1 MPASFMRTAKTILL
15 LVILVVIVGAG
26 IAYVR
31 HRTTPVAATGP
42 GGRPAGPPGAAP
54 AGGAAGGAP
63 RVAQTT
69 VKAAATEVADVPTYL
84 SGLGTVTATNTA
96 IVRARVGGQLMKL
109 HFTEGQEV
117 KAGQLLAE
125 LDPRTFQ
132 VALAQS
138 EAELGTSRATLANA
152 RADLVRYR
160 TLLQQ
165 ESVASQRV
173 DTQASLV
180 QQLEASVKGG
190 EATVAAARLQLEFSR
205 VTAPISGRV
214 GLKQVDIG
222 NQVTTAD
229 ANGIVIITQVQP
241 INVIFPLPETRL
253 PEVITP
259 FYAGTALKVEAWNR
273 ENSKVLATGKL
284 GSIDNQVDT
293 TTGTFRLKAVF
304 DNADHSLFPNQ
315 FVNARIQTGVLAQ
328 AVIAP
333 SAAVQIGSQG
343 SYVWVL
349 GEDNKVK
356 MQIVKTG
363 PRDGEKIVI
372 TEGVA
377 GGVRLITDGVD
388 RLTDG
393 MVVTLAD
400 APPPARTAP
409 ASGAGRRARPG
420 Q

>member
-1 MPASFMRTAKTILL
+1 MRTAKKLLLLILL
-15 LVILVVIVGAG
+15 VAIVGGG

-31 HRTTPVAATGP
+31 HRTAPVAATGP

-54 AGGAAGGAP
+54 AAGGAP
-63 RVAQTT
+63 GAAAPRVSQTT
-69 VKAAATEVADVPTYL
+69 VKVATTEVADVPTFL
-84 SGLGTVTATNTA
+84 TGLGTVTAMNTA
-96 IVRARVGGQLMKL
+96 IVRARVNGQLMKL

-152 RADLVRYR
+152 RADLTRYR

-190 EATVAAARLQLEFSR
+190 EAAVAAARLQLEFSR

-222 NQVTTAD
+222 NQVSTSD

-241 INVIFPLPETRL
+241 INVVFPLPETRL
-253 PEVITP
+253 PEVVGP

-304 DNADHSLFPNQ
+304 DNADHGLFPNQ
-315 FVNARIQTGVLAQ
+315 FVNARIQTGVLKQ
-328 AVIAP
+328 AVVAP
-333 SAAVQIGSQG
+333 SAAVQIGVQG

-349 GEDNKVK
+349 GEDSKVK

-363 PRDGEKIVI
+363 PREGEKIVI

-377 GGVRLITDGVD
+377 GGVRVVTDGVD

-393 MVVTLAD
+393 IAVMLAD

-409 ASGAGRRARPG
+409 PAGAPRRARPA

>member
-1 MPASFMRTAKTILL
+1 
-15 LVILVVIVGAG
+15 
-26 IAYVR
+26 
-31 HRTTPVAATGP
+31 
-42 GGRPAGPPGAAP
+42 
-54 AGGAAGGAP
+54 
-63 RVAQTT
+63 
-69 VKAAATEVADVPTYL
+69 
-84 SGLGTVTATNTA
+84 
-96 IVRARVGGQLMKL
+96 
-109 HFTEGQEV
+109 
-117 KAGQLLAE
+117 
-125 LDPRTFQ
+125 
-132 VALAQS
+132 
-138 EAELGTSRATLANA
+138 
-152 RADLVRYR
+152 
-160 TLLQQ
+160 
-165 ESVASQRV
+165 V

-190 EATVAAARLQLEFSR
+190 EAAVAAARLQLEFSR

-222 NQVTTAD
+222 NQVSTSD
-229 ANGIVIITQVQP
+229 ANGLVIITQVQP
-241 INVIFPLPETRL
+241 INVVFPLPETRL
-253 PEVITP
+253 PEVVGP

-304 DNADHSLFPNQ
+304 DNADHGLFPNQ
-315 FVNARIQTGVLAQ
+315 FVNARIQTGVLKQ
-328 AVIAP
+328 AVVAP
-333 SAAVQIGSQG
+333 SAAVQIGVQG

-349 GEDNKVK
+349 GEDSKVK

-363 PRDGEKIVI
+363 PREGEKIVI

-377 GGVRLITDGVD
+377 GGVRVVTDGVD

-393 MVVTLAD
+393 ITVMLAD

-409 ASGAGRRARPG
+409 PAGAARRARPA

>member
-1 MPASFMRTAKTILL
+1 MRTAKKLLLLILL
-15 LVILVVIVGAG
+15 VAIVGG
-26 IAYVR
+26 SIAYVR
-31 HRTTPVAATGP
+31 YRTKPAPAAMA
-42 GGRPAGPPGAAP
+42 GRPP
-54 AGGAAGGAP
+54 AGGAPGA
-63 RVAQTT
+63 RMSQVT
-69 VKAAATEVADVPTYL
+69 VKVAATEVADVPTYL
-84 SGLGTVTATNTA
+84 TGLGTVTAMNTA

-132 VALAQS
+132 VALAQA

-190 EATVAAARLQLEFSR
+190 EAAVAAARLQLDFSR

-222 NQVTTAD
+222 NQIGTAD
-229 ANGIVIITQVQP
+229 ANGLVIITQVQP
-241 INVIFPLPETRL
+241 INVVFPLPETRL
-253 PEVITP
+253 PEVIAP
-259 FYAGTALKVEAWNR
+259 FYAGGDALKVEAWNR
-273 ENSKVLATGKL
+273 ESSIVLATGKL
-284 GSIDNQVDT
+284 ASIDNQVDT

-304 DNADHSLFPNQ
+304 DNADHGLFPNQ
-315 FVNARIQTGVLAQ
+315 FVNARIQTGVLKQ

-333 SAAVQIGSQG
+333 SAAVQVGSQG
-343 SYVWVL
+343 SYVWML
-349 GEDNKVK
+349 GEDGKVK

-372 TEGVA
+372 TEGVT
-377 GGVRLITDGVD
+377 GGVRLVTDGVD

-393 MVVTLAD
+393 SMVTLAD
-400 APPPARTAP
+400 APPPTRTGP
-409 ASGAGRRARPG
+409 PPGAGRAGRPAP
-420 Q
+420 

>member
-1 MPASFMRTAKTILL
+1 MRTAKKLLL
-15 LVILVVIVGAG
+15 LVILVAIVGGG
-26 IAYVR
+26 IAYIR
-31 HRTTPVAATGP
+31 HRTSPVAAAAP
-42 GGRPAGPPGAAP
+42 GGRPAGPPGAA
-54 AGGAAGGAP
+54 AGGAP
-63 RVAQTT
+63 RVSQTT

-84 SGLGTVTATNTA
+84 TGLGTVTATNTA
-96 IVRARVGGQLMKL
+96 IVRARVNGQLMKL

-138 EAELGTSRATLANA
+138 EAELGTNRATLANA
-152 RADLVRYR
+152 RADLARYR

-165 ESVASQRV
+165 ESVAAQRV

-190 EATVAAARLQLEFSR
+190 EAAVAAARLQLEFSR

-222 NQVTTAD
+222 NQVTTSD

-241 INVIFPLPETRL
+241 INVVFPLPETRL
-253 PEVITP
+253 PEVLAP
-259 FYAGTALKVEAWNR
+259 FYAGNALPVEAWNR

-304 DNADHSLFPNQ
+304 PNADHGLFPNQ
-315 FVNARIQTGVLAQ
+315 FVNARIQTGVLKQ
-328 AVIAP
+328 AVVAP
-333 SAAVQIGSQG
+333 SAAVQVGSQG

-349 GEDNKVK
+349 GDDNKVK

-363 PRDGEKIVI
+363 PREGEKTVI

-377 GGVRLITDGVD
+377 GGVRLVTDGVD

-393 MVVTLAD
+393 TTVVLAD

-409 ASGAGRRARPG
+409 AAGAGRRARPA

>member
-1 MPASFMRTAKTILL
+1 MRTAKKLLL
-15 LVILVVIVGAG
+15 LVLLVAIVGGG
-26 IAYVR
+26 IYYVR
-31 HRTTPVAATGP
+31 HRTAPVAATGP

-54 AGGAAGGAP
+54 GA
-63 RVAQTT
+63 RMSQTT
-69 VKAAATEVADVPTYL
+69 VKAATTEVADVPTYL
-84 SGLGTVTATNTA
+84 TGLGTVTATNTA
-96 IVRARVGGQLMKL
+96 VVRSRVNGQLMKL

-152 RADLVRYR
+152 RADLARYR

-165 ESVASQRV
+165 ESVAAQRV

-190 EATVAAARLQLEFSR
+190 EAAVAAARLQLEFSR

-222 NQVTTAD
+222 NQVSTSDT
-229 ANGIVIITQVQP
+229 NGIVIITQVQP
-241 INVIFPLPETRL
+241 INVVFPLPETRL
-253 PEVITP
+253 PEVLGP
-259 FYAGTALKVEAWNR
+259 FYSGAALPVEAWNR

-304 DNADHSLFPNQ
+304 DNADHGLFPNQ
-315 FVNARIQTGVLAQ
+315 FVNARIQTGVLKQ
-328 AVIAP
+328 AIVAP
-333 SAAVQIGSQG
+333 SAAVQVGSQG

-349 GEDNKVK
+349 GEDMKVK

-363 PRDGEKIVI
+363 PREGEKIVI

-377 GGVRLITDGVD
+377 GGTRLVTDGVD

-393 MVVTLAD
+393 TTVVLAD

-409 ASGAGRRARPG
+409 PPGAGRRARPA